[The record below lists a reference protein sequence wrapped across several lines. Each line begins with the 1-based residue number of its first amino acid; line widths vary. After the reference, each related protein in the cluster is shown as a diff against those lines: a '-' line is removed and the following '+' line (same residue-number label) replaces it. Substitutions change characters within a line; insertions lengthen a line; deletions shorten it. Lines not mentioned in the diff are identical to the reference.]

1 MQCDSH
7 PSLLQ
12 LLPSKINHV
21 LKHNCHFLKIII
33 LSLIVTSLLVLF
45 FIGTLSQYFGFRLIF
60 LTTPF
65 SITLNVPFLIY
76 KFPKEL
82 FLSFFSE
89 FFISDVTKKNYHLS
103 GDDSLYFLGNM
114 TYFLSPLHL
123 QPPLQ
128 YIYF

>member
-7 PSLLQ
+7 PSLLK
-12 LLPSKINHV
+12 LLPSKIIHV

-45 FIGTLSQYFGFRLIF
+45 FIGTLSQYFGFPLIF
-60 LTTPF
+60 LTIPF

-89 FFISDVTKKNYHLS
+89 FLSVMLQRILNYHLS
-103 GDDSLYFLGNM
+103 RADSLYFLGNM

-123 QPPLQ
+123 QPP
-128 YIYF
+128 YICF